1 MSYWQCLHTHTHQV
15 LDYNGGRTLDALT
28 KYVEKHVAGIVT
40 DDEEGGEE
48 EQGPEGDEEVP
59 EGDEELG
66 GEDGAGQ
73 EEEPSS
79 TEDRH
84 TEL

>member
-1 MSYWQCLHTHTHQV
+1 M
-15 LDYNGGRTLDALT
+15 
-28 KYVEKHVAGIVT
+28 AGIVT
-40 DDEEGGEE
+40 DDDEGGEE

-66 GEDGAGQ
+66 GEDCAGQ

>member
-1 MSYWQCLHTHTHQV
+1 M
-15 LDYNGGRTLDALT
+15 
-28 KYVEKHVAGIVT
+28 AGIAT
-40 DDEEGGEE
+40 DDEEGGRRNRDQRET
-48 EQGPEGDEEVP
+48 GGT

-66 GEDGAGQ
+66 TGRWCWE

>member
-1 MSYWQCLHTHTHQV
+1 M
-15 LDYNGGRTLDALT
+15 
-28 KYVEKHVAGIVT
+28 EKRIAGIAT

-48 EQGPEGDEEVP
+48 EQGPEGDEE
-59 EGDEELG
+59 LG

-73 EEEPSS
+73 LGGGAIKHM
-79 TEDRH
+79 DRH

>member
-1 MSYWQCLHTHTHQV
+1 MFTHTHTPGTGLQWWT
-15 LDYNGGRTLDALT
+15 YTLDALT
-28 KYVEKHVAGIVT
+28 KYVEKHVAGIAT

>member
-1 MSYWQCLHTHTHQV
+1 M
-15 LDYNGGRTLDALT
+15 
-28 KYVEKHVAGIVT
+28 T

-48 EQGPEGDEEVP
+48 EQGPEGDKEVP
-59 EGDEELG
+59 EGAEEQLG

>member
-1 MSYWQCLHTHTHQV
+1 MFTHTR
-15 LDYNGGRTLDALT
+15 YWTTNGGCTWDALT

-40 DDEEGGEE
+40 DDDEGGEE
-48 EQGPEGDEEVP
+48 EQGPEGDEEVPEGDEEVP